1 MKAFSSPP
9 GSPTLCVATESQLR
23 PPAKAPDPGTDA
35 QDTMAPKLPIYLD
48 NAATTRCDPRVV
60 EAMLPYFSEKFG
72 NSASR
77 NHKFGWEGEDA
88 VELAREQA
96 AALIGAN
103 PKEIIFTSGSTES
116 NNLAIKGAAEMYA
129 KAPVGQTGRGH
140 IITATHE
147 HKAVLDPCKRLQ
159 REGFDVTFLEPGE
172 DGIITAEMVAGA
184 IRPDTILV
192 TLMWANNE
200 IGTINE
206 LPQIGKLCH
215 EKEIILHTDATQWVG
230 KMPTDVER
238 DCIDLMSWSGH
249 KMYGPKGVGALF
261 VRRRKPRVRLE
272 ALIDGGGHERGM
284 RSGTLNV
291 TGIVGFG
298 KACELCKEHMEQE
311 CERLVKLRRKLETEL
326 SKRIEVTQ
334 VNGHADKRLPH
345 ICNISFGFVEGES
358 LMMGVKDIA
367 CSSGSA
373 CTSASLE
380 PSYVLK
386 ALGVGDE
393 LAHSSL
399 RLSLGRWTT
408 EEEVDFAIEQIVKA
422 VEHLR
427 TMSPLFDLHKEGIDI
442 SKIVWQAH

>member
-1 MKAFSSPP
+1 
-9 GSPTLCVATESQLR
+9 
-23 PPAKAPDPGTDA
+23 
-35 QDTMAPKLPIYLD
+35 MAPKLPIYFD

-77 NHKFGWEGEDA
+77 NHSFGWEAEDG

-103 PKEIIFTSGSTES
+103 PKEVIFTSGSTES
-116 NNLAIKGAAEMYA
+116 NNLAIKGAALMYA
-129 KAPVGQTGRGH
+129 KAPAGQTGRGH
-140 IITATHE
+140 IITAIHE

-159 REGFDVTFLEPGE
+159 REGFDVTFLEPGA

-184 IRPDTILV
+184 MRPDTILV

-200 IGTINE
+200 LGTINE
-206 LPQIGKLCH
+206 IPQIGALCH
-215 EKEIILHTDATQWVG
+215 QRDVVLHTDATQWVG

-238 DCIDLMSWSGH
+238 DCVDLMSWSGH
-249 KMYGPKGVGALF
+249 KMYGPKGVGALY

-272 ALIDGGGHERGM
+272 AILDGGGHERGM
-284 RSGTLNV
+284 RSGTMNV

-298 KACELCKEHMEQE
+298 KACELCRQE
-311 CERLVKLRRKLETEL
+311 MDHERERLLKLRRKLESGL
-326 SKRIEVTQ
+326 ASRIEVCQ
-334 VNGHADKRLPH
+334 VNGHADKRLP
-345 ICNISFGFVEGES
+345 NIANVSFGFVEGES

-399 RLSLGRWTT
+399 RLSLGRWST
-408 EEEVDFAIEQIVKA
+408 EEEVDFAIEAIVKA

-427 TMSPLFDLHKEGIDI
+427 TMSPLWDLHKEGIDV
-442 SKIVWQAH
+442 SKIQWQAH